1 MRSVRGWHHA
11 SPAAMLM
18 TYTGRRALATEISK
32 SLSMPLST
40 LLFIPRKEGRGA
52 EERTAGPPRAPAR
65 WGTGRRPGGPPSRKE
80 GFGGPPC
87 ATDNWRPV
95 RFGLDFGTSN
105 TSLAVSDGDSVRVL
119 PIDAVAG
126 ETMPTVLYVR
136 RDGTPIVGR
145 AAIDAYLQD
154 NRTRGPLTR
163 EVQLLGIRLPS
174 TDPTHK
180 SLEAYILADTSAPG
194 RLFQA
199 LKTFLGDPLDTRTN
213 VFGGA
218 KGLEDLIPLI
228 LVHVRNRAEE
238 LTGAAPEAITLGRP
252 VRFIGDEG
260 AEGRATGRLRA
271 AAELAGFREI
281 RFVPEPIAAAHAA
294 DVGEGTR
301 LVFDF
306 GGGTLDLCVVRRD
319 AGGLG
324 VLATA
329 GGPIGGDR
337 ATELLIED
345 AVAPRLGS
353 RAEWGPKRLRLP
365 RYIVNALRDWRA
377 LSALNEKPLLDA
389 LDDLVRAG
397 APRRELAALRS
408 AIELQLGYEIFGAV
422 DLAKCELSA
431 AASAI
436 LSYHHAAVDVAA
448 RVTRGRFERL
458 IAPLL
463 DETAVLVRDVL
474 RDAQVDAGSIAEIVY
489 TGGSSAIP
497 AFRGLMRTLLPA
509 AAVRDA
515 AAFTSVAAG
524 LAMPGVEEAAA

>member
-1 MRSVRGWHHA
+1 M
-11 SPAAMLM
+11 
-18 TYTGRRALATEISK
+18 
-32 SLSMPLST
+32 
-40 LLFIPRKEGRGA
+40 
-52 EERTAGPPRAPAR
+52 
-65 WGTGRRPGGPPSRKE
+65 
-80 GFGGPPC
+80 
-87 ATDNWRPV
+87 
-95 RFGLDFGTSN
+95 
-105 TSLAVSDGDSVRVL
+105 
-119 PIDAVAG
+119 
-126 ETMPTVLYVR
+126 
-136 RDGTPIVGR
+136 GR
-145 AAIDAYLQD
+145 AAIDAYLED
-154 NRTRGPLTR
+154 NRSRGPLTR

-213 VFGGA
+213 VFGDA
-218 KGLEDLIPLI
+218 KGLEDLIALI
-228 LVHVRNRAEE
+228 LVHVRNRAKE
-238 LTGAAPEAITLGRP
+238 LTGEAPDAITLGRP
-252 VRFIGDEG
+252 VRFIGDDD

-271 AAELAGFREI
+271 AAELAGFRDV

-294 DVGEGTR
+294 NVGPGTS

-319 AGGLG
+319 ERGGLA

-365 RYIVNALRDWRA
+365 RYIVNALRDWHA

-408 AIELQLGYEIFGAV
+408 AVELQLGYEIFQTTDATKI
-422 DLAKCELSA
+422 DLSTVPA
-431 AASAI
+431 AI
-436 LSYHHAAVDVAA
+436 LTYHHAEVDVDA
-448 RVTRGRFERL
+448 RVTRGRFEHLVR
-458 IAPLL
+458 PLL
-463 DETAVLVRDVL
+463 DETASLVRRVTA
-474 RDAQVDAGSIAEIVY
+474 DAALPAADIAAVVY

-497 AFRGLMRTLLPA
+497 AFRALMHELVPN
-509 AAVRDA
+509 AVARDA

-524 LAMPGVEEAAA
+524 LAMPGVESTVV

>member
-1 MRSVRGWHHA
+1 MTPPCVEAPLSPLARQQVGLPKPSVRGG
-11 SPAAMLM
+11 SPRPR
-18 TYTGRRALATEISK
+18 TPRRAPRRAGALGRPA
-32 SLSMPLST
+32 LPPLYASS
-40 LLFIPRKEGRGA
+40 PM
-52 EERTAGPPRAPAR
+52 
-65 WGTGRRPGGPPSRKE
+65 
-80 GFGGPPC
+80 
-87 ATDNWRPV
+87 

-105 TSLAVSDGDSVRVL
+105 TSLAVNDGSSTRVL
-119 PIDAVAG
+119 PIDPVAG

-145 AAIDAYLQD
+145 AAIDAYLDD

-213 VFGGA
+213 VFGDA
-218 KGLEDLIPLI
+218 KGLEDLIALI

-238 LTGAAPEAITLGRP
+238 LTGAAPDAITLGRP
-252 VRFIGDEG
+252 VRFIGGDD
-260 AEGRATGRLRA
+260 AEARATGRLRA

-281 RFVPEPIAAAHAA
+281 RFVPEPLAAAHAA
-294 DVGEGTR
+294 DVGPGTS

-329 GGPIGGDR
+329 GRPIGGDR

-365 RYIVNALRDWRA
+365 RYIVNALRDWHA

-408 AIELQLGYEIFGAV
+408 AIELQLGYEIFQTTDATKI
-422 DLAKCELSA
+422 DLSTVPA
-431 AASAI
+431 AI
-436 LSYHHAAVDVAA
+436 LTYHHAEVDVDA
-448 RVTRGRFERL
+448 RVTRGRFEHL
-458 IAPLL
+458 IRPML
-463 DETAVLVRDVL
+463 DETAALVRGVIG
-474 RDAQVDAGSIAEIVY
+474 DAGVAADEITAVVY

-497 AFRGLMRTLLPA
+497 AFRALMHELVPN
-509 AAVRDA
+509 AVARDT

-524 LAMPGVEEAAA
+524 LAMPGVTEAAMTG

>member
-1 MRSVRGWHHA
+1 
-11 SPAAMLM
+11 
-18 TYTGRRALATEISK
+18 
-32 SLSMPLST
+32 
-40 LLFIPRKEGRGA
+40 
-52 EERTAGPPRAPAR
+52 
-65 WGTGRRPGGPPSRKE
+65 
-80 GFGGPPC
+80 
-87 ATDNWRPV
+87 V

-105 TSLAVSDGDSVRVL
+105 TSLAVSDGDAVRVL
-119 PIDAVAG
+119 PIDLVAG
-126 ETMPTVLYVR
+126 ETMPTVLYIR

-145 AAIDAYLQD
+145 PAIDAYLED
-154 NRTRGPLTR
+154 NRSRGPLTR

-213 VFGGA
+213 VFGDA
-218 KGLEDLIPLI
+218 KGLEDLIALI
-228 LVHVRNRAEE
+228 LAHVRNRAKE
-238 LTGAAPEAITLGRP
+238 LTGEAPDAITLGRP
-252 VRFIGDEG
+252 VRFIGDDG
-260 AEGRATGRLRA
+260 AEGRATSRLRA
-271 AAELAGFREI
+271 AAELAGFRDV

-294 DVGEGTR
+294 NVGPGMS

-306 GGGTLDLCVVRRD
+306 GGGTLDLCVVRGDER
-319 AGGLG
+319 GGLA

-345 AVAPRLGS
+345 AVSPRLGS

-365 RYIVNALRDWRA
+365 RYIVNALRDWHA

-408 AIELQLGYEIFGAV
+408 AIELQLGYEIFQTTDATKI
-422 DLAKCELSA
+422 DLSTAPA
-431 AASAI
+431 AI
-436 LSYHHAAVDVAA
+436 LTYHHAEVDVDA
-448 RVTRGRFERL
+448 RVTRGRFEHLVR
-458 IAPLL
+458 PLL
-463 DETAVLVRDVL
+463 DEAATLVRRVT
-474 RDAQVDAGSIAEIVY
+474 ADAGVPAADIAAVVY

-497 AFRGLMRTLLPA
+497 AFRSLLRELVPN
-509 AAVRDA
+509 AVARDT

-524 LAMPGVEEAAA
+524 LAMPGVTEAAITG

>member
-1 MRSVRGWHHA
+1 M
-11 SPAAMLM
+11 
-18 TYTGRRALATEISK
+18 
-32 SLSMPLST
+32 
-40 LLFIPRKEGRGA
+40 
-52 EERTAGPPRAPAR
+52 
-65 WGTGRRPGGPPSRKE
+65 
-80 GFGGPPC
+80 
-87 ATDNWRPV
+87 
-95 RFGLDFGTSN
+95 
-105 TSLAVSDGDSVRVL
+105 SDGDAVRVL
-119 PIDAVAG
+119 PIDIVAG
-126 ETMPTVLYVR
+126 ETMPTVLYIR

-145 AAIDAYLQD
+145 AAIDAYLED
-154 NRTRGPLTR
+154 NRSRGPLTR

-213 VFGGA
+213 VFGDA
-218 KGLEDLIPLI
+218 KGLEDLIALI
-228 LVHVRNRAEE
+228 LVHVRNRAKE
-238 LTGAAPEAITLGRP
+238 LTGEAPDAITLGRP
-252 VRFIGDEG
+252 VRFIGDDG
-260 AEGRATGRLRA
+260 AEVRATSRLRA
-271 AAELAGFREI
+271 AAELAGFHDV

-294 DVGEGTR
+294 NVGPGTS

-319 AGGLG
+319 ERRGLA

-365 RYIVNALRDWRA
+365 RYIVNALRDWHA

-408 AIELQLGYEIFGAV
+408 AIELQLGYEIFQTTDATKI
-422 DLAKCELSA
+422 DLSTVPV
-431 AASAI
+431 AI
-436 LSYHHAAVDVAA
+436 LTYHHAEVDVDA
-448 RVTRGRFERL
+448 RVTRGRFEHLVR
-458 IAPLL
+458 PLL
-463 DETAVLVRDVL
+463 EETATLVRRVTA
-474 RDAQVDAGSIAEIVY
+474 DADIPAADIAAVVY

-497 AFRGLMRTLLPA
+497 AFRALMHQLVPN
-509 AAVRDA
+509 AVARDA

-524 LAMPGVEEAAA
+524 LAMPGVTEAAISG